1 MFYTIKL
8 SNLVYFEFYK
18 HKTMKHIYILIL
30 VIGALTLT
38 AQTPQPVKSQTGA
51 TVGYETVKPAPKT
64 HTFNYIQAIND
75 GARKVESTVIDW
87 RRDFH
92 EFPELSNREFKTAD
106 KIALKLRG
114 MGLKVD
120 QGMAKTGVI
129 GILDTG
135 KEGPTVGLRADT
147 DALPVTERND
157 LPFRSRETSEFLG
170 NEVGVMHAC
179 GHDTHVAMLLGAAQ
193 ILTNMKNELTGK
205 IIFVFQPAEE
215 GAPPGE
221 EGGAALMVKEGLI
234 ETYGIDVMFGQHISS
249 GLDVGKVIYKAG
261 GIMAAADRFSIKV
274 KGKQTHGA
282 RPWGGVDP
290 ITTAAQIIM
299 GLQTIISRQTELTKE
314 AAVISVGKITGGVRN
329 NIIPEEAEL
338 VGTIRTL
345 DVGMRDIIHEKIR
358 KTATLIAESAGATA
372 EVEIT
377 GYAPVT
383 FNNHELTKQMIP
395 ALYEILGEDNVRVTP
410 AVTGAEDFSFFAEK
424 IPSLYYFVGG
434 KALDTPA
441 DQAFPHHTPDFII
454 DESGLIT
461 GVKAITQL
469 AVSYLTT
476 DQQASVGGN

>member
-1 MFYTIKL
+1 
-8 SNLVYFEFYK
+8 
-18 HKTMKHIYILIL
+18 MKSIQIILIFIAL
-30 VIGALTLT
+30 AIGLAAQETEAL
-38 AQTPQPVKSQTGA
+38 KSPTGA
-51 TVGYETVKPAPKT
+51 TIGYKDKVVTPPAPKT
-64 HTFNYIQAIND
+64 HSFNYAQAIKD
-75 GARKVESTVIDW
+75 GASAVEATVIEW

-92 EFPELSNREFKTAD
+92 EFPELSNREFKTAE

-129 GILDTG
+129 AVLDTG
-135 KEGPTVGLRADT
+135 KPGPTVGLRADT

-157 LPFRSRETSEFLG
+157 LPYRSRETSTYLG
-170 NEVGVMHAC
+170 SEVGVMHAC
-179 GHDTHVAMLLGAAQ
+179 GHDTHVAMLLGAAE
-193 ILTNMKNELTGK
+193 ILTNMKDQLNGK
-205 IIFVFQPAEE
+205 IVFVFQPAEE

-249 GLDVGKVIYKAG
+249 GLDVGKVMYKAG
-261 GIMAAADRFSIKV
+261 GIMAAADRFSITV
-274 KGKQTHGA
+274 HGKQTHGA

-290 ITTAAQIIM
+290 ITVSAQIIM
-299 GLQTIISRQTELTKE
+299 GLQTIVSRQTELTKE
-314 AAVISVGKITGGVRN
+314 AAVISVGKFTAGVRN
-329 NIIPEEAEL
+329 NIIPEKAEM

-345 DVGMRDIIHEKIR
+345 DVGMRDIIIEKIK

-372 EVEIT
+372 EVEVK

-383 FNNHELTKQMIP
+383 FNNLALTKQMIP
-395 ALYEILGEDNVRVTP
+395 SLYTALGEKNVIITP

-434 KALDTPA
+434 KPLDVSSVEA
-441 DQAFPHHTPDFII
+441 APHHTPDFYI

-461 GVKAITQL
+461 GVKAISQL
-469 AVSYLTT
+469 AVDYILNSQMAT
-476 DQQASVGGN
+476 VGGE